1 ARTSLRGGGGGG
13 GCPRPPRRWG
23 AWASQ
28 ERSSTGTP
36 IVAGRRSLT
45 PPLARA
51 SRLSPSFI
59 LSWTPGRRAVPRRDA
74 RPAAV
79 PYLRTLRHRTAPADG
94 ARATIVRRAAHR
106 RFSAAGCAGSL
117 GQTRSSTISAL
128 RAGRAHPERARS
140 PLLRTTLLW
149 RLPQSNWPTTE
160 FRNWRQT
167 NRQNS
172 MSLLHNAAVFCL
184 CSALS
189 AAHNWHSESL

>member
-94 ARATIVRRAAHR
+94 ARATIVR
-106 RFSAAGCAGSL
+106 G
-117 GQTRSSTISAL
+117 L
-128 RAGRAHPERARS
+128 RAPRIEDLGCWLRGFARPNDDLRAPCRACS
-140 PLLRTTLLW
+140 PG
-149 RLPQSNWPTTE
+149 
-160 FRNWRQT
+160 
-167 NRQNS
+167 
-172 MSLLHNAAVFCL
+172 A
-184 CSALS
+184 SAQPFINNHFVMETATIKL
-189 AAHNWHSESL
+189 AHDRIPKLAPDRPPKLNVVIT

>member
-94 ARATIVRRAAHR
+94 AHATIVRGLRAPRIEDSRLLAARVRSAKPVLRRSPRSVPGVLTRSDRAA
-106 RFSAAGCAGSL
+106 L
-117 GQTRSSTISAL
+117 Y
-128 RAGRAHPERARS
+128 
-140 PLLRTTLLW
+140 
-149 RLPQSNWPTTE
+149 
-160 FRNWRQT
+160 
-167 NRQNS
+167 
-172 MSLLHNAAVFCL
+172 
-184 CSALS
+184 
-189 AAHNWHSESL
+189 